1 MATNSVKVTLQIRHD
16 TASNWL
22 TRNPILAQ
30 GEYGLETDTFLLKI
44 GDGVL
49 DWEHLPYLN
58 KLDATYFKH
67 ISEDGSITLSD
78 GFKDEIAAL
87 EAAAGQAIEH
97 LTITDPPVN
106 PTDAVNK
113 QYVDDAVRD
122 AAGLKRIVVEELPP
136 AVDADPNAMYMV
148 PAQSGNYYEE
158 YLVINGAWDM
168 IGETGDGGSGGFNLQ
183 IATEARLGGVKST
196 TADDGVAVDINTG
209 FMTLNRVS
217 TTKLYVP
224 TGDTF
229 IIYGGSA

>member
-22 TRNPILAQ
+22 TRNPVLAQ

-78 GFKDEIAAL
+78 NFKDKVAAL

-122 AAGLKRIVVEELPP
+122 AAGLKRIVVEQLPP
-136 AVDADPNAMYMV
+136 AAEADTNAMYMV

-158 YLVINGAWDM
+158 YLVINGVWDM
-168 IGETGDGGSGGFNLQ
+168 IGETGDGGSGGFDLQ

-196 TADDGVAVDINTG
+196 AAADGVSVNPSTG
-209 FMTLNRVS
+209 FMTINDVS

>member
-16 TASNWL
+16 TSSNWI
-22 TRNPILAQ
+22 TRNPVLAQ
-30 GEYGLETDTFLLKI
+30 GEYGLETDTYLLKI

-58 KLDATYFKH
+58 KLDASYFTH
-67 ISEDGSITLSD
+67 ASEDGTVTFSD
-78 GFKDEIAAL
+78 GFKNKIAAL

-122 AAGLKRIVVEELPP
+122 AAGLKRIVVEQLPS
-136 AVDADPNAMYMV
+136 AAEADPNAMYMV
-148 PAQSGNYYEE
+148 PSQSGNYYEE
-158 YLVINGAWDM
+158 YLAINGAWDM
-168 IGETGDGGSGGFNLQ
+168 VGETGDGGSGGFTLQ

-196 TADDGVAVDINTG
+196 TDDDGVAVDINTG